1 MRSRSA
7 LSRVELCPDQFQA
20 LAGIDA
26 QTARIVLENSVALKV
41 DNSGLYLSSLNT
53 GTVSLKRGLTQLRQ
67 GSPQACHVTPT
78 INESHACR
86 FACNPLQSSARK
98 T

>member
-1 MRSRSA
+1 MRSSSA

-41 DNSGLYLSSLNT
+41 DNSGLY
-53 GTVSLKRGLTQLRQ
+53 
-67 GSPQACHVTPT
+67 
-78 INESHACR
+78 
-86 FACNPLQSSARK
+86 
-98 T
+98 